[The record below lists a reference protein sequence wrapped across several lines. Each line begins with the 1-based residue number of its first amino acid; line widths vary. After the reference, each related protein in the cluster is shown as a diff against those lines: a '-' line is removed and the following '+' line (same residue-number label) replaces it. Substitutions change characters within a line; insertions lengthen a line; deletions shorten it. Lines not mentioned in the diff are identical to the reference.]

1 MLDPNLLSLIFSCM
15 LFIFFF
21 FAFCILVFISCQ
33 NGGTGLKA
41 SC

>member
-15 LFIFFF
+15 LFFFF